1 VAEGALLVVDEHG
14 QAAGLGGGDEGE
26 QGGASLALAG
36 GEQGREG
43 GAEGAR
49 IVAAQAGAD
58 ALDGELEGVE
68 GGVEGVERG
77 GGGEGGAFA
86 ALSID
91 EATAAEIGGRDAEG
105 AGEGFVLEVEQRE
118 GAISERANARVFLR
132 RLIRRGARGSVFAL
146 AGGDADASLIFD
158 RELAVAGA
166 LAAGLDLGGAFDE
179 ADHRADGG
187 EGGRGGAV
195 AVAAVVAEVDDLL
208 PAARDVVAEDEEEV
222 ARRA

>member
-43 GAEGAR
+43 GAQRAR

-77 GGGEGGAFA
+77 RGGEGGAFA

-118 GAISERANARVFLR
+118 GAISLF
-132 RLIRRGARGSVFAL
+132 RRGEAELDEG
-146 AGGDADASLIFD
+146 ASAA
-158 RELAVAGA
+158 ELEVGA
-166 LAAGLDLGGAFDE
+166 SEAAGVEEL
-179 ADHRADGG
+179 HR
-187 EGGRGGAV
+187 RGV
-195 AVAAVVAEVDDLL
+195 SV
-208 PAARDVVAEDEEEV
+208 
-222 ARRA
+222 RAYRC